1 MICGQTQGADKPLP
15 NDLHQIEQRIIELY
29 QEAERFFQQPFKKPY
44 IRLDLT
50 GETAGQAWIEKHQL
64 RFNKVLLQENREHF
78 IQQTVAHEVA
88 HLLAYELFGRNIRAH
103 GREWQGIMTR
113 VFRLPAD
120 RCHRYDTGRSS
131 RKQWLYR
138 CHCQGKTIHLSTIRH
153 NRSQRGTVYLCTACK
168 GPLTFLGNA
177 LAAPQNC

>member
-1 MICGQTQGADKPLP
+1 MQ
-15 NDLHQIEQRIIELY
+15 NDLHQIEQRILELY
-29 QEAERFFQQPFKKPY
+29 QEAESFFQKPFRKPY

-78 IQQTVAHEVA
+78 IRQTVAHEVA
-88 HLLAYELFGRNIRAH
+88 HLLAYELFGPKIRAH
-103 GREWQGIMTR
+103 GKEWHGIMAR

-131 RKQWLYR
+131 RKQWLYQ
-138 CHCQGKTIHLSTIRH
+138 CHCHGKTIHLSTVRH

-168 GPLTFLGNA
+168 GPLKFLGQPPSTSNKSSPYFSS
-177 LAAPQNC
+177 LN